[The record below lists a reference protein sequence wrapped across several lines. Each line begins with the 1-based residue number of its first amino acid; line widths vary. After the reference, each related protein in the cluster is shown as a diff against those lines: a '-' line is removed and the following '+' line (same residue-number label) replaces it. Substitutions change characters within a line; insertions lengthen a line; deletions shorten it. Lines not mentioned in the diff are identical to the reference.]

1 MQQDSNVKKLKDK
14 YLINR
19 IRFKMKILDKMIK
32 IVKVILINQIKIYLM
47 DQ

>member
-1 MQQDSNVKKLKDK
+1 MQQDSNVKKLKNK